1 MAGKFWLRVP
11 KRLDVIISTI
21 NHSLVIKLANI
32 LSTKNLHYT
41 YAGQKEYALKNIN
54 LEIKEGDFTLIAG
67 PTGCGKST
75 LALCL
80 SGLIPQV
87 LGGEMKGEVFVDGK
101 DTRKYEVYQ
110 MAQYV
115 GLVFQNAESQ
125 LCSLNIEDEIAF
137 GPENLGLSRTEI
149 ENRVN
154 SALNATRLS
163 ELRHKYTFSLSGG
176 QKHRTVIASSLSML
190 PKILLLDEPFS
201 ELDPAGCKEVL
212 QTLKKLNEE
221 FFITVV
227 LIEHKLEQVLNF
239 TKNVVLLKDGEIIA
253 NGTNSE
259 VFKERKF
266 EDWLGLRIPETL
278 KLSYE
283 LVKRGLLAKPTLTLE
298 EFRSSIPPTLASNLH
313 HNSNLIPFNRKE
325 KQSESQEA
333 LIKVEGLSYMYT
345 DGTVAL
351 RDIDFQIFPSDF
363 IAILGGNGAGKTT
376 LALQI
381 SGQLKPTK
389 GKIYIGGKDT
399 SKAKIADVA
408 RVVGYT
414 FQNPD
419 CQLFC
424 KTVKDEIAFGP
435 KQLNLSKEEV
445 DQRVKDTLQMMHL
458 EQYKDRDPHTLSRGQ
473 KIGVAV
479 ASVLAMIPKVLI
491 LDEPTLGQDLIRI
504 SSLANILKSMNEK
517 GLAVVII
524 THDVNVAAEYA
535 KRVVMMEKG
544 RIVLDGEP
552 HEVLSKEEI
561 LHSASLETPTAL
573 QLSKLI
579 GLPPM
584 LTIDEISKALWDSN
598 EVLE

>member
-1 MAGKFWLRVP
+1 MA
-11 KRLDVIISTI
+11 T
-21 NHSLVIKLANI
+21 I
-32 LSTKNLHYT
+32 LSTENLYYT

-87 LGGEMKGEVFVDGK
+87 LGGEMQGKVIVDGK

-115 GLVFQNAESQ
+115 GLVFQNAENQ
-125 LCSLNIEDEIAF
+125 LCSLNVEDEATF
-137 GPENLGLSRTEI
+137 GPENLGLSRIEI
-149 ENRVN
+149 ENRAN
-154 SALNATRLS
+154 SALNATSLND
-163 ELRHKYTFSLSGG
+163 LRHKYTFNLSGG

-190 PKILLLDEPFS
+190 PKIIVLDEPFS

-221 FFITVV
+221 FGITVV
-227 LIEHKLEQVLNF
+227 LIEHKLEQVLGF
-239 TKNVVLLKDGEIIA
+239 TKNVVLLNDGEIIA

-259 VFKERKF
+259 VFKERQF
-266 EDWLGLRIPETL
+266 EDWLALRIPETL

-283 LVKRGLLAKPTLTLE
+283 LVKMGLLSKPALTVEELKASMPQTWAPTLHRT
-298 EFRSSIPPTLASNLH
+298 FNP
-313 HNSNLIPFNRKE
+313 IPFNRQE
-325 KQSESQEA
+325 KKRDLKNA
-333 LIKVEGLSYMYT
+333 LIKVEELCYAYT
-345 DGTVAL
+345 DGTIAL
-351 RDIDFQIFPSDF
+351 RDINLQIFPGEF
-363 IAILGGNGAGKTT
+363 IAVLGGNGAGKTT
-376 LALQI
+376 LALQM

-389 GKIYIGGKDT
+389 GKIYIDGKDT
-399 SKAKIADVA
+399 AKGGIADRA
-408 RVVGYT
+408 EVVGYT

-435 KQLNLSKEEV
+435 KHLGLSKEEV
-445 DQRVKDTLQMMHL
+445 TRRVKDTLQMMQL

-479 ASVLAMIPKVLI
+479 ASVLSMKPKVLI
-491 LDEPTLGQDLIRI
+491 LDEPTLGQDFNRI
-504 SSLANILKSMNEK
+504 SSLVSMLKSMNEQ
-517 GLAVVII
+517 GLAVVVI
-524 THDVNVAAEYA
+524 THDVNIAAEYA
-535 KRVVMMEKG
+535 RRVVIMDKG
-544 RIVLDGEP
+544 RILVDGEP
-552 HEVLSKEEI
+552 HEVLSKEDI
-561 LHSASLETPTAL
+561 LQSASLETPTAV
-573 QLSKLI
+573 QLSMLL

-584 LTIDEISKALWDSN
+584 LTVDEVSTALRDSN
-598 EVLE
+598 EVRE